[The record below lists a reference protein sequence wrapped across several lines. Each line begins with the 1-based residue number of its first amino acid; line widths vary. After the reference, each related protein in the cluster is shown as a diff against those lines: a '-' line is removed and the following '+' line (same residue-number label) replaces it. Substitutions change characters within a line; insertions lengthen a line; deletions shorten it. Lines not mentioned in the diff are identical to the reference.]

1 MTIELTTNTGLN
13 LSGELT
19 GGSSVIG
26 LRVYN
31 PSCECV
37 DALIQHELSF
47 TMHTTYEGIKYAL
60 VCVPSRIIT
69 EYITKEDEQ

>member
-1 MTIELTTNTGLN
+1 MQIELTTKNGLN

-37 DALIQHELSF
+37 YALIQHELSF
-47 TMHTTYEGIKYAL
+47 TMHETFKGVKYAL
-60 VCVPSRIIT
+60 VCVPSRVIT
-69 EYITKEDEQ
+69 EYIIKED

>member
-1 MTIELTTNTGLN
+1 MTIELTTKSGLS

-37 DALIQHELSF
+37 DALMRYELSF
-47 TMHTTYEGIKYAL
+47 TMHETFKGVQYAL
-60 VCVPSRIIT
+60 VCVPSRIIA
-69 EYITKEDEQ
+69 EYVIKED

>member
-1 MTIELTTNTGLN
+1 MHIELTTKSGLS

-26 LRVYN
+26 LRVYK

-47 TMHTTYEGIKYAL
+47 TMHTTFEGKKYAL
-60 VCVPSRIIT
+60 VCVPSRVII
-69 EYITKEDEQ
+69 EYIIKED

>member
-1 MTIELTTNTGLN
+1 MTIELATNTGLS

-47 TMHTTYEGIKYAL
+47 TMNETFKGVKYAL
-60 VCVPSRIIT
+60 VCVPSRVII
-69 EYITKEDEQ
+69 EYIIKED